1 MAVFVALLFFM
12 NHDQFLIWNARGL
25 NSRARR
31 TAVKDVFVL
40 ERVSVVC
47 LQETKVAVFSLPMM
61 WMDAGRLV
69 PSHSRRG
76 FDSVVLL
83 VSSHLR
89 RERNSRVFANVVTS
103 ASQGVLEEG
112 DEWVVA
118 GFTTFTQFPV
128 VAARP

>member
-1 MAVFVALLFFM
+1 MTVFVALLFFM
-12 NHDQFLIWNARGL
+12 NNQFLIWNACGL

-40 ERVSVVC
+40 QQVSVVC
-47 LQETKVAVFSLPMM
+47 LQETKVVVFSLPMM
-61 WMDAGRLV
+61 WMDAGRFV

-76 FDSVVLL
+76 FDSVALL

-89 RERNSRVFANVVTS
+89 RECNSRVFANVVTS
-103 ASQGVLEEG
+103 ASQAARVVLEEG

-118 GFTTFTQFPV
+118 GFTAFT
-128 VAARP
+128 